1 MKIKLIL
8 LASLFAIGF
17 AMSATAGSVQDADG
31 DGVPDVF
38 DNCLN
43 VANGALEAPNNQVDT
58 DVDGFGNI
66 CDGDFNNS
74 GGNVDLTDF
83 GLFLADVGN
92 PSTSQFDLD
101 ADGDTDL
108 TDFGVFLGL
117 TGGPP
122 GPSGL
127 ACAGTVPCTP

>member
-8 LASLFAIGF
+8 LASLFAVGF
-17 AMSATAGSVQDADG
+17 AMSATAGSVTDTDG

-43 VANGALEAPNNQVDT
+43 VPNGPAETPNNQVDT
-58 DVDGFGNI
+58 DMDGFGNA

-74 GGNVDLTDF
+74 FTPVDVNDF
-83 GLFLADVGN
+83 LLFLADIGN
-92 PSTSQFDLD
+92 PNTSQFDLN
-101 ADGDTDL
+101 ADGT
-108 TDFGVFLGL
+108 TTVNDFLAFLQL
-117 TGGPP
+117 IGGPP

-127 ACAGTVPCTP
+127 GCAGSVPCTI